1 MQTNSLLTS
10 TLTQDL
16 KYISDGDWKIII
28 EFVNNYIQKM
38 TANITIGGLFNIL
51 DVFFESKKRVPT
63 ITELFVLEVLARKK
77 IKKENKYYED

>member
-1 MQTNSLLTS
+1 
-10 TLTQDL
+10 
-16 KYISDGDWKIII
+16 
-28 EFVNNYIQKM
+28 M

>member
-10 TLTQDL
+10 ILTQDL
-16 KYISDGDWKIII
+16 KYFSDGDWKIII

-38 TANITIGGLFNIL
+38 TANITIGELFNIL